1 VDSLLLLLVC
11 SELVSAGKCPCFP
24 LPGLCL
30 PGPSWPCLR
39 FFFFFSF
46 EGIKLFGSDLD
57 FDKRLAVARRGPRV
71 SYAGE
76 LLFSEVVLCSDKCSS
91 S

>member
-1 VDSLLLLLVC
+1 VQANVH
-11 SELVSAGKCPCFP
+11 VF
-24 LPGLCL
+24 LCLAYAFLGL
-30 PGPSWPCLR
+30 PGPVYV
-39 FFFFFSF
+39 FFFFFYF

>member
-1 VDSLLLLLVC
+1 MFS
-11 SELVSAGKCPCFP
+11 SAW
-24 LPGLCL
+24 LM
-30 PGPSWPCLR
+30 PSWAFLALFTF